1 MRRARRASAQQWL
14 TWFGV
19 LVMVCAAMLATRGRL
34 DKSHIT
40 LALLLVVLL
49 GSAAAGRAVGI
60 SLAFTAFLAFDAL
73 FLPPYNTLVIADP
86 LDWLALIAFLVTGVT
101 AAELL
106 ARERHQADLA
116 ERRAD
121 EIDRIATLGAE
132 NLNAPRADEA
142 LDRIASVICEAMGT
156 DTCAIHL
163 RQADHSLRAG
173 SRSAFRGS
181 EGAESG
187 LLRYTVDHAQPAVER
202 ADGTLAL
209 IGQTAWAGTDEDIA
223 NPLTEL
229 RALGIPLSVRGRVV
243 GALRLASETP
253 FSVSN
258 DKRRVLVALSYYA
271 ALGAERVRL
280 AGAEEEAE
288 SLRRADRLK
297 DALLAAVSHDLRTPL
312 TSIKGIANEVWRG
325 GDPERAQVI
334 EEEADRLTRLVDDL
348 LEMSQINAGG
358 MRMLLELN
366 TVDDLIGAALDRVE
380 GAHGTDRIT
389 VDMVSDGEILVGR
402 FDFAHT
408 MRALTNLLENAVK
421 YSPAGARVLLRA
433 HRVGEEL
440 ALVVEDEGPGVATED
455 LPRIF
460 EPFYRGRGT
469 SDGVRGTGLGLSI
482 AKQLAE
488 AQGGSLIYEPRP
500 GGGSRF
506 TLSVAAGPLAQESAK
521 APL

>member
-1 MRRARRASAQQWL
+1 MRRARRASVQQWL

-19 LVMVCAAMLATRGRL
+19 LVLVCAAMLALRGRL

-60 SLAFTAFLAFDAL
+60 ALSFTAFLAFDAL

-121 EIDRIATLGAE
+121 EIA
-132 NLNAPRADEA
+132 
-142 LDRIASVICEAMGT
+142 
-156 DTCAIHL
+156 
-163 RQADHSLRAG
+163 
-173 SRSAFRGS
+173 
-181 EGAESG
+181 
-187 LLRYTVDHAQPAVER
+187 
-202 ADGTLAL
+202 
-209 IGQTAWAGTDEDIA
+209 
-223 NPLTEL
+223 
-229 RALGIPLSVRGRVV
+229 
-243 GALRLASETP
+243 
-253 FSVSN
+253 
-258 DKRRVLVALSYYA
+258 ALS
-271 ALGAERVRL
+271 AERLRL

-334 EEEADRLTRLVDDL
+334 EEEADRLTSLVDDL

-358 MRMLLELN
+358 MRMVVELN

-380 GAHGTDRIT
+380 AAHGADRIT
-389 VDMVSDGEILVGR
+389 VDIVSDGEILVGR
-402 FDFAHT
+402 FDFAQT

-421 YSPAGARVLLRA
+421 YSPVGARVLLRA
-433 HRVGEEL
+433 HRVGEVL
-440 ALVVEDEGPGVATED
+440 ALVVEDEGPGITAED
-455 LPRIF
+455 LPHIF

-469 SDGVRGTGLGLSI
+469 ADGIRGTGLGLSI

-506 TLSVAAGPLAQESAK
+506 TLSVPGGTLAEEGGG